1 MGRNLTTRSLGWYCR
16 TAEAIFPAIACGNGE
31 NLGSKLPL
39 GMAKMYTRIMPQVAA
54 TGMLHGSTIELDT
67 PVPPLEGRRV
77 RVLLES
83 AEPTDANLSADDQ
96 TRLWHEWETQGPQG
110 AIDGDEEVEFP

>member
-1 MGRNLTTRSLGWYCR
+1 
-16 TAEAIFPAIACGNGE
+16 
-31 NLGSKLPL
+31 
-39 GMAKMYTRIMPQVAA
+39 MYTHLMPQVAA

-96 TRLWHEWETQGPQG
+96 TRLWHEWETQGAQG